1 MLLTWRERRYRKE
14 HLRQV
19 CHTTLDPMRPGV
31 VRIHLVPPRDTDS
44 NQVPYLVILNGQDIL
59 PVTFSWAVLLSAF
72 MDALAPN
79 AGAEIP
85 DAAYEALIAE
95 TVKRVKR
102 VYPRTT
108 DETLRG
114 DLHRMLD
121 AFIKISRG
129 EKPDEDVGAL
139 SIFDYAPH
147 MRAPHR
153 MGPGSFAWYDF
164 SLEPGG
170 ARSIDEAQEA
180 ASRQLITQTIEAA
193 AQQTGIPPERTVVG
207 GFSQGGTMAL
217 SMLLTRPELMLG
229 CIVWHGRL
237 LAQMQPLEA
246 KADAF
251 HGRKLWV
258 SHGVHDDV
266 VPRSS
271 AQAITHHFDKL
282 PVSVTFREFSSAH
295 EIRPSELAQTL
306 AWLEGLSTTPTA
318 F

>member
-1 MLLTWRERRYRKE
+1 MLDLPLTF
-14 HLRQV
+14 LQ
-19 CHTTLDPMRPGV
+19 RPAAPATPKPWLLVLMHGV
-31 VRIHLVPPRDTDS
+31 GS
-44 NQVPYLVILNGQDIL
+44 NEQDL
-59 PVTFSWAVLLSAF
+59 FALSAQF
-72 MDALAPN
+72 
-79 AGAEIP
+79 P
-85 DAAYEALIAE
+85 DRYY
-95 TVKRVKR
+95 V
-102 VYPRTT
+102 
-108 DETLRG
+108 
-114 DLHRMLD
+114 
-121 AFIKISRG
+121 
-129 EKPDEDVGAL
+129 L
-139 SIFDYAPH
+139 SL
-147 MRAPHR
+147 RAPHR
-153 MGPGSFAWYDF
+153 MGPGAFAWYDF

-282 PVSVTFREFSSAH
+282 QVSVTFREFSSAH
-295 EIRPSELAQTL
+295 EIHPSELAQTL